1 MEPDMPRLHALMLTV
16 ALIAPLATAPRV
28 LAEPAPGGRTARFGV
43 AVLDNGRD
51 RVHLDAAARLPS
63 RLVLLLHGLDESSG
77 IWRDLLPELAAAGH
91 PVALFEYPDDG
102 PIAAAA
108 DLLAEN
114 LAKLRRRGV
123 RRVDIVAH
131 SMGGLVARDVLA
143 RRGLYGGD
151 GAGGGRYPAID
162 RLVMLGTPNQG
173 APIARVRQVLA
184 LRERVVGAIASRTG
198 GNLDALA
205 DGSGEAASDLLPGS
219 RFLTALNRHPKPSHT
234 RFTIV
239 AGRLSPWS
247 DHDVQRCL
255 RRTQRAGAPGWLR
268 RCGRR
273 IAALMNRMIRGFGD
287 GIVPIHSTRWSAVD
301 DFVLVEAGHAGMV
314 ARSSRRAQTPP
325 AIPVILDRLATR

>member
-1 MEPDMPRLHALMLTV
+1 MPRLHALMLTV

-184 LRERVVGAIASRTG
+184 LREPAPEAEPHAIHDRRRSPLAVVG
-198 GNLDALA
+198 
-205 DGSGEAASDLLPGS
+205 
-219 RFLTALNRHPKPSHT
+219 
-234 RFTIV
+234 
-239 AGRLSPWS
+239 
-247 DHDVQRCL
+247 
-255 RRTQRAGAPGWLR
+255 
-268 RCGRR
+268 
-273 IAALMNRMIRGFGD
+273 
-287 GIVPIHSTRWSAVD
+287 
-301 DFVLVEAGHAGMV
+301 
-314 ARSSRRAQTPP
+314 SRRAALSAPDAAGGRAGLAAALRSPDRRVDEPDDPRIRGRDRADPLHAVERGRRLRARRGGACRHGGPIVAPRADAAGDSGDPRP
-325 AIPVILDRLATR
+325 AGNALSAGPFRRSASSAVAAWRS